1 MPFLR
6 LTGHPARTRE
16 VFPQGH
22 RIYQSA
28 VPYVRLT
35 CREREHIPPLP
46 CHSKQW
52 ASARPSLNTSVAV
65 KLKFDKRVAFRV
77 YDEFANEVTEDEQ
90 GNLYVQTN
98 LPSNDALY
106 SYLFSFAD
114 YVELLELEIIRGR
127 VKEKLAAMQ
136 KKYVT

>member
-1 MPFLR
+1 MEIQPDVY
-6 LTGHPARTRE
+6 TRE
-16 VFPQGH
+16 
-22 RIYQSA
+22 
-28 VPYVRLT
+28 
-35 CREREHIPPLP
+35 LP
-46 CHSKQW
+46 STYSVGK
-52 ASARPSLNTSVAV
+52 LMNIENTVAV
-65 KLKFDKRVAFRV
+65 KLKFDKRMAFRV
-77 YDEFANEVTEDEQ
+77 YDEFTNEVTEDEQ

-114 YVELLELEIIRGR
+114 YVELLEPEIIRGR